1 MMDELAGRTAVITG
15 AASGLGRAMAERMAA
30 EGMQLVLA
38 DIEAEPL
45 AELAESA
52 RRSGGAP

>member
-1 MMDELAGRTAVITG
+1 MDELAGRTAVITG

-38 DIEAEPL
+38 DIEVDPL
-45 AELAESA
+45 AELAGPA
-52 RRSGGAP
+52 HRPRRGR